1 MWVLHITFCCHYSGR
16 HAHGVLRQCV
26 LELTKLTH
34 LTIPSEDE
42 APEMQYSPPVP
53 SVKLSLSPFLSVL
66 YAEIASM
73 YHDSVH
79 VFWGG
84 NSDSQKA

>member
-1 MWVLHITFCCHYSGR
+1 MWVLHISFCGHYSGR

-42 APEMQYSPPVP
+42 APEMQYSPPP
-53 SVKLSLSPFLSVL
+53 PLSHFLSLFLSVL